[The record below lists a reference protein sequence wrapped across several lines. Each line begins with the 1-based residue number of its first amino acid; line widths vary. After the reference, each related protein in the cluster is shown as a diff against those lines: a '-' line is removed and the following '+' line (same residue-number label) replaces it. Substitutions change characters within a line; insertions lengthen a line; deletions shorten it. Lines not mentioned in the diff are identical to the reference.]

1 MRLSAIAA
9 RSARTLS
16 AISYQL
22 SVAGIARLRRAC
34 GIAALAAGA
43 AAASACNE
51 VTVPSLNNPIIES
64 LTENPNIGTVNT
76 ATVGLLIT
84 LRDRVPTEAS
94 AMGILGKE
102 SYNLDQAEPRNVIS
116 YLQGPIEPGGFVQDL
131 GWTGGYRNIV
141 QGVTILE
148 AVDKIAE
155 TPTPSTVSYSLQQKE
170 GIRGFVKTVMAMEL
184 LTQVRVRDA
193 VGIVVDVSADR
204 SAPLGAIVSKADA
217 LTRIVA
223 LLDEAKTHLQNGG
236 TAFAFPIHTGFA
248 GFATPATFLQVNRAI
263 KARAEVYRQQWASVL
278 TALNESFIDATT
290 ATAANLARG
299 AYHVY
304 STTSGDL
311 INPLFDQTPTRFYVH
326 PSILN
331 GAQLR
336 ANGQPD
342 LRLTQKTAVGTG
354 RTTVTV
360 QGTHKFMNYPTN
372 TSSVPII
379 KNEELILLRAE
390 ARYQSGDIAGA
401 LADINFIRV
410 NSGGLAPLVGFAD
423 ATAFVDELLYNR
435 TYSLLFEGGHR
446 WVDYRRYGRLAQL
459 PKINTQIS
467 EKTFPYV
474 MLPADE
480 CNQRNPQPQPG
491 CSQVAG
497 Q

>member
-1 MRLSAIAA
+1 MT
-9 RSARTLS
+9 TLS
-16 AISYQL
+16 ANNYQL
-22 SVAGIARLRRAC
+22 SVAERARLRRAY
-34 GIAALAAGA
+34 GIAALAVAAVGAGA
-43 AAASACNE
+43 CTD
-51 VTVPSLNNPIIES
+51 VTVPNLNNPSIES
-64 LTENPNIGTVNT
+64 LTENPSIGTVNT

-84 LRDRVPTEAS
+84 LRDRVGTEAS

-116 YLQGPIEPGGFVQDL
+116 FLQGPIEPGGFVQDL
-131 GWTGGYRNIV
+131 GWTAGYRNVV
-141 QGVTILE
+141 QGVAILE

-155 TPTPSTVSYSLQQKE
+155 TAAPTTASYSAQQKE
-170 GIRGFVKTVMAMEL
+170 GIRGFVKTIMAMEL
-184 LTQVRVRDA
+184 LTQVRIRDQ
-193 VGIVVDVSADR
+193 VGIVVDVTADPAA
-204 SAPLGAIVSKADA
+204 SLGAIVSKADA

-236 TAFAFPIHTGFA
+236 STFAFPLHSGFTGFT
-248 GFATPATFLQVNRAI
+248 TPATFLQVNRAI
-263 KARAEVYRQQWASVL
+263 KARAEIYRQQWTSAL
-278 TALNESFIDATT
+278 TALNESFIDGTT

-304 STTSGDL
+304 STVSGDL

-331 GAQLR
+331 GAKLR
-336 ANGQPD
+336 ENGEPD
-342 LRLTQKTAVGTG
+342 LRLTQKTAVGTS
-354 RTTVTV
+354 RVTVTV

-372 TSSVPII
+372 VSPVPII

-390 ARYQSGDIAGA
+390 ARYQSGDVLGA
-401 LADINFIRV
+401 LADINFVRV

-423 ATAFVDELLYNR
+423 LTTFVDELLYNR

-459 PKINTQIS
+459 PKINTQIQ

-480 CNQRNPQPQPG
+480 CNQRNPRPEPG